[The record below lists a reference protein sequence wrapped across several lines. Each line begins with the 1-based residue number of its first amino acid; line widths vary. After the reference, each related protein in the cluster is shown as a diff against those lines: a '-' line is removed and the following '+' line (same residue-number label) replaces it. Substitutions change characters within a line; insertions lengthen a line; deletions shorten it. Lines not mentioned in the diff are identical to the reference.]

1 MSYWLTDQKCS
12 VWMLCLNDNQ
22 TKILVNDRYRVY
34 RCYPTTNIPA
44 VDIVSELARVIDD
57 SSVTRVNDN
66 RCQVWQCTKRA
77 LCRPSFSPAARLD
90 IKFKRCRKGLLIR
103 VVHGVNTCSCWW
115 TTSVMFCGQE
125 TARHLTMFQSGNI
138 CIVISG
144 SIMWVIKGSG
154 EALGTVM
161 LSIRCIG
168 GEPEY
173 HWQCTLNT
181 VAELLLA
188 TCGLQS

>member
-1 MSYWLTDQKCS
+1 
-12 VWMLCLNDNQ
+12 MLCLNDNQ

-34 RCYPTTNIPA
+34 RCYPSTNIPA

-138 CIVISG
+138 HCMHSHFWVDNVSYQRLWRGTGHSYVVHKVYWRGARISLT
-144 SIMWVIKGSG
+144 MYPQH
-154 EALGTVM
+154 
-161 LSIRCIG
+161 C
-168 GEPEY
+168 
-173 HWQCTLNT
+173 C
-181 VAELLLA
+181 
-188 TCGLQS
+188 